1 MKNSVRRNVRL
12 CVAVFGVAALGLSAC
27 SGGDDDDSM
36 SSVTGGTPTMSAT
49 MQEPEQAPASVA
61 DLALAAYAAGDAV
74 EKAATDEMKR
84 AGDNLADAQSAVA
97 VGGSSAA
104 AEAAARMVLD
114 AQRALM
120 NEIERAKAARDAA
133 QERHDA
139 DGTTEEDK
147 ANLMAAIED
156 VNEGITTAEESLKT
170 IDGNVMTIRGTNAED
185 PNEPAYWGTQ
195 TAEAIQG
202 LLTAD
207 TPPTTIAG
215 DNPADA
221 AVDEKAV
228 RRHNAEGMTWG
239 QILGGD
245 VMDRRLAGV
254 TGDDKVP
261 STPIAGKKASEFTVD
276 SPIDTV
282 SVQST
287 AGTPASYKGIAG
299 TVHCDNGSGCMVTG
313 GVLGAGWYF
322 VPNPASRTGRF
333 IKDPANTDA
342 YIAEIYAEY
351 GYWLRRG
358 TAGDDDDGDNTV
370 TFFHRTLTGTS
381 TAATS
386 FNTLRA
392 GNDNSKTAMEAEY
405 SGEAIG
411 LSFRTVTG
419 SDSTRTSISSGQF
432 TADVNLKAEFGVEQS
447 GAGLSGTVR
456 NFRGDGVN
464 TNWRVTLGRAA
475 IGADGA
481 VTGATV
487 TVGDSNA
494 DVGSWNAQAFG
505 RTQTGGPGRPDGFR
519 GGFDATFSDG
529 RATGVFATRKR

>member
-1 MKNSVRRNVRL
+1 M
-12 CVAVFGVAALGLSAC
+12 GLSAC

-36 SSVTGGTPTMSAT
+36 SSVTGGTTSMSAT
-49 MQEPEQAPASVA
+49 MQKPEQAPASVA

-84 AGDNLADAQSAVA
+84 AGDNLAHAQSAVA
-97 VGGSSAA
+97 VGGSSAV

-120 NEIERAKAARDAA
+120 DEIERAKAARDAA

-156 VNEGITTAEESLKT
+156 VKEGITTAEESLKT
-170 IDGNVMTIRGTNAED
+170 IDGNVMTIRGTDAED
-185 PNEPAYWGTQ
+185 PREPAYWGMQ
-195 TAEAIQG
+195 TARVIRD
-202 LLTAD
+202 LLTAEEG
-207 TPPTTIAG
+207 TPPTTT
-215 DNPADA
+215 ADTDPTDGN
-221 AVDEKAV
+221 VDEKAV
-228 RRHNAEGMTWG
+228 RKHNAEGMTWG

-245 VMDRRLAGV
+245 VMDRRLAGA
-254 TGDDKVP
+254 GGDKVP
-261 STPIAGKKASEFTVD
+261 STPIAGKKASEFTGT
-276 SPIDTV
+276 PIGTV
-282 SVQST
+282 EVQST
-287 AGTPASYKGIAG
+287 EDGISASYKGIAG
-299 TVHCDNGSGCMVTG
+299 TVRCDNGSGCMVTG

-322 VPNPASRTGRF
+322 VPNLASRTGRF

-358 TAGDDDDGDNTV
+358 TAGDEDGGDNTV
-370 TFFHRTLTGTS
+370 SFFHRTLPTTGT
-381 TAATS
+381 ATD

-392 GNDNSKTAMEAEY
+392 GNGSSKAAMEAEY

-419 SDSTRTSISSGQF
+419 SDNTQTSISSGQF
-432 TADVNLKAEFGVEQS
+432 TADVNLKAEFGVVQS

-475 IGADGA
+475 INPTGA
-481 VTGATV
+481 VTGETV
-487 TVGDSNA
+487 SVGNSTA

-505 RTQTGGPGRPDGFR
+505 RATGGDPGRPEGFR

-529 RATGVFATRKR
+529 RATGVFATKR